1 MPLDPQAKALIDMMK
16 SAPSFSELTPA
27 GAREQMGAMRALRN
41 AEPQAVAKVEDRKIP
56 GPAGSIPVRIYT
68 PAGNGPFPVLV
79 FYHGGGFVIGDLES
93 HDGLCRSLTNGAGC
107 VTVAVDYRLAPEAK
121 FPAAVEDCY
130 AATQWVAE
138 NAAQLNADANRLA
151 VGGDSAGGNLSAV
164 ISILAR
170 DRKTPRIMFQLL
182 IYPATDITCSAPS
195 HKTNTEYVLTPADIR
210 WFMGHYLRN
219 EADRI
224 NPMASPTFAA
234 SFSGLPPALIITA
247 EFDPLRDEA
256 EDYGQKLRA
265 AGVPVQVSRYEGMV
279 HGFVSMADMLD
290 KGKQGA
296 AEAAAALK
304 KAFATAL

>member
-1 MPLDPQAKALIDMMK
+1 
-16 SAPSFSELTPA
+16 
-27 GAREQMGAMRALRN
+27 
-41 AEPQAVAKVEDRKIP
+41 
-56 GPAGSIPVRIYT
+56 
-68 PAGNGPFPVLV
+68 VLV

-138 NAAQLNADANRLA
+138 NAARLNADANRLA

-170 DRKTPRIMFQLL
+170 DRRTPRIIFQLL

-234 SFSGLPPALIITA
+234 SFSALPPALIITA

>member
-1 MPLDPQAKALIDMMK
+1 MPLDPQAKALIDMIK

-27 GAREQMGAMRALRN
+27 AAREQMGAMRALRSG
-41 AEPQAVAKVEDRKIP
+41 APVAVANVEDRKIP

-68 PAGNGPFPVLV
+68 PAGQGRFPVLV
-79 FYHGGGFVIGDLES
+79 FFHGGGFVIGDLES

-107 VTVAVDYRLAPEAK
+107 VTVAVDY
-121 FPAAVEDCY
+121 CY
-130 AATQWVAE
+130 AATRWVAE
-138 NAAQLNADANRLA
+138 NAAQLNADPNRLA
-151 VGGDSAGGNLSAV
+151 VAGDSAGGNLSAV
-164 ISILAR
+164 ISVMAR
-170 DRKTPRIMFQLL
+170 DQKGPSIVFQLL

-219 EADRI
+219 DSDRR
-224 NPMASPTFAA
+224 NPLASPTFTT
-234 SFSGLPPALIITA
+234 SFKGLPPALIITA

-304 KAFATAL
+304 QAFAR